1 MKVFWGKGKI
11 DGRVMNEERRRR
23 EAEKAREVERHR
35 KGERETANGI
45 ISVIYG
51 SQRCAKLNVPR
62 DPVLAI
68 ISEPEIGEAINVL
81 TAICR

>member
-1 MKVFWGKGKI
+1 MSGI
-11 DGRVMNEERRRR
+11 ENR
-23 EAEKAREVERHR
+23 
-35 KGERETANGI
+35 I

-62 DPVLAI
+62 EAVRAI
-68 ISEPEIGEAINVL
+68 ISKAEIGEAINVL